1 MKRLRKRSKADLDEN
16 RISMDMIRENP
27 HLYCEINII
36 EKKTE
41 MIQTFYTFA
50 KDREFVHNN
59 FIYKLEP
66 EGMNL
71 IPTGDS
77 FIPLYVFN
85 EGSTN
90 PVDFKNMN
98 ERIPGRVLTLLYNL
112 DTYRILIQMEFKKL
126 NLILVII
133 GIATLIILF
142 AYGYI
147 HLTDAP
153 IPWVRG

>member
-1 MKRLRKRSKADLDEN
+1 MRRVKRRKKEDLNTN
-16 RISMDMIRENP
+16 RITQEMIKENP

-36 EKKTE
+36 EDKTE
-41 MIQTFYTFA
+41 MIKTFYTYA
-50 KDREFVHNN
+50 KDREFKYNDVT
-59 FIYKLEP
+59 YKLEP

-71 IPTGDS
+71 IPSGDS

-85 EGSTN
+85 EN
-90 PVDFKNMN
+90 MIEPVSFKNMN

-126 NLILVII
+126 NFILVII

-142 AYGYI
+142 VYGYV
-147 HLTDAP
+147 HLTDLP
-153 IPWVRG
+153 IPYVR